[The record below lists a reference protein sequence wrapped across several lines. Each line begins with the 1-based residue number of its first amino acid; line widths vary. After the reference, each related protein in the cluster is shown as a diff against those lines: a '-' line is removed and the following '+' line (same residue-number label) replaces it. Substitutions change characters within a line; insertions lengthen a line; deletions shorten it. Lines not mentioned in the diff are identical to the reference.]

1 MAEVLIVISP
11 LIYSA
16 LTDSGFFMIRTS
28 VMKELRRSSLII
40 LQKSVLTCGKA
51 ELAFSGSFFYQGF
64 FFRISSFTGQQG
76 KGEAITL
83 TLLYHFH
90 ALYRRLNTS
99 QVIAAE
105 SLPLRIAGSQTQIR
119 ELWFFLSDVAKH

>member
-1 MAEVLIVISP
+1 MAEVLIEISP

-16 LTDSGFFMIRTS
+16 LIHSGFFMIRTS

-40 LQKSVLTCGKA
+40 LQKSVLICRKA

-83 TLLYHFH
+83 TPLYHFH

-119 ELWFFLSDVAKH
+119 ELWFFLPDVAKH